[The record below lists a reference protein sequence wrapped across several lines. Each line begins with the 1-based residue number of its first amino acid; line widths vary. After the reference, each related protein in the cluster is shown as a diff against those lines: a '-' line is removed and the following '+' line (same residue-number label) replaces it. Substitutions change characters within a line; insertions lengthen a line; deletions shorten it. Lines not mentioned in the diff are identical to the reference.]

1 MLPSNFA
8 DLSNI
13 SNGDYT
19 PGASTAAAFLSYF
32 VEGYQKVGYTSI
44 VQPRIASQ
52 PAINGLQEPR
62 AWA

>member
-1 MLPSNFA
+1 MQPSNFA

-13 SNGDYT
+13 SNVDYT

-32 VEGYQKVGYTSI
+32 VEGCQKVGYTLT

-52 PAINGLQEPR
+52 PAINGPPERR